1 MKNVKRSIV
10 IPPFSL
16 YTRRQEVET
25 MKTTNEGLDALAG
38 GNAVPVRKGWL
49 RVAACLIAF
58 GVTPFVA
65 GHSQVPQYNGG
76 LPGVERNSSGMPG
89 LPENANPRPDGVR
102 ALRDSMQQQDN
113 VKRLKELN
121 IQRQKDMTSDTVKL
135 LQLASELKS
144 DTDKSEKDKLSM
156 LEVRKAE
163 MIEKLAKS
171 VREKMKATV
180 GN

>member
-1 MKNVKRSIV
+1 MKTAKRSIV

-25 MKTTNEGLDALAG
+25 MKTTNKGLDAFAG
-38 GNAVPVRKGWL
+38 GNAVPRRGIWRRCL
-49 RVAACLIAF
+49 ACLVVLGAM
-58 GVTPFVA
+58 PLMA

-76 LPGVERNSSGMPG
+76 LPGPERNSSGFAG

-102 ALRDSMQQQDN
+102 ALRDSMNQQEN
-113 VKRLKELN
+113 SKRLKEINL
-121 IQRQKDMTSDTVKL
+121 QRQKDMTSDTVKL

-144 DTDKSEKDKLSM
+144 DTDKSEKEKLSM
-156 LEVRKAE
+156 VEVRKAE

-171 VREKMKATV
+171 VHDKMKATV